1 MRKEGIL
8 EGTIEI
14 KAMGGGH
21 IEVYTDLKHVS
32 RNDKA
37 AILSSIMA
45 SLDIDPEN
53 IVDVAELLSRIVVLR
68 RTAKIS
74 RCEVNEELLRRI
86 DQKGEQT

>member
-1 MRKEGIL
+1 MTGK
-8 EGTIEI
+8 IEI

-21 IEVYTDLKHVS
+21 IEVYTDLNHVS

-37 AILSSIMA
+37 AILSSIMG
-45 SLDIDPEN
+45 SLDIGPEN